1 VSANHARQIEN
12 PVYDVKRKLIIPG
25 GTGFLGK
32 RVAQWFF
39 DLGWEVVVFSRRND
53 EVPGAHA
60 VRWDGATLGPWAA
73 ELNGADAV
81 LNLAGRSVNC
91 RYNMQNRAEILNSR
105 VDSTRVL
112 GQAIAN
118 CSTRPRV
125 WLNSSTA
132 TIYRHAEDRPMDD
145 ETGEIGSGFSVG
157 IALAWEKEL
166 FEAHVPQTRRV
177 ALRTAMVMGPQAG
190 GPFVVFHRLARLGL
204 GGTLGSGRQMVS
216 WLHDEDFCR
225 AVQWLIDRQDISG
238 PINVSAPNPLPNRD
252 FMREVRRAS
261 GAPFG
266 LPATRWMLEI
276 GALFLRTET
285 ELPLKSRW
293 VLPSRLQ
300 SAEFEFRHPSWPEA
314 ADDIVGRISASR

>member
-1 VSANHARQIEN
+1 M
-12 PVYDVKRKLIIPG
+12 KRRLIIPG

-32 RVAQWFF
+32 RVAQWFS
-39 DLGWEVVVFSRRND
+39 DLDWEVVVLSRRHED
-53 EVPGAHA
+53 VPGAR
-60 VRWDGATLGPWAA
+60 VVKWDGVTLGQWSV
-73 ELNGADAV
+73 EFNGADAV

-91 RYNMQNRAEILNSR
+91 RYNARNRAEILDSR
-105 VDSTRVL
+105 VESTRVL
-112 GQAIAN
+112 GQAIAD
-118 CSTRPRV
+118 CDAPPRV

-157 IALAWEKEL
+157 IALAWEKE
-166 FEAHVPQTRRV
+166 FFDAPVPQTRRV
-177 ALRTAMVMGPQAG
+177 ALRTAMVMGPQQG

-204 GGTLGSGRQMVS
+204 GGTLGSGKQMVS

-225 AVQWLIDRQDISG
+225 AVQWLIDQEDVSG
-238 PINVSAPNPLPNRD
+238 PINVSAPYPLPNRD

-261 GAPFG
+261 RAAFG

-276 GALFLRTET
+276 GAVFLRTET

-300 SAEFEFRHPSWPEA
+300 ATGFDFRHPSWPEA
-314 ADDIVGRISASR
+314 ADEIVGRLASTPPGV

>member
-1 VSANHARQIEN
+1 MKQR
-12 PVYDVKRKLIIPG
+12 LIIPG

-32 RVAQWFF
+32 RVAQWFS
-39 DLGWEVVVFSRRND
+39 DLGWDAVILSRRN
-53 EVPGAHA
+53 ENVPGAR
-60 VRWDGATLGPWAA
+60 VVNWDGATAGPWAE

-91 RYNMQNRAEILNSR
+91 RYNSHNRAEILNSR
-105 VDSTRVL
+105 IESTRVI
-112 GQAIAN
+112 GQAIAS
-118 CSTRPRV
+118 CRTPPRV

-157 IALAWEKEL
+157 IALAWEKEF
-166 FEAHVPQTRRV
+166 FEADVPQTRGV

-190 GPFVVFHRLARLGL
+190 GPFVVFRRLARLGL

-225 AVQWLIDRQDISG
+225 AIRWLIDRENVHG
-238 PINVSAPNPLPNRD
+238 PINLSAPNPLPNRD

-261 GAPFG
+261 RAPFG

-276 GALFLRTET
+276 GALLLRTET

-300 SAEFEFRHPSWPEA
+300 AAGFEFHHPSWPEA
-314 ADDIVGRISASR
+314 VNEITRRIEDPGVKA

>member
-1 VSANHARQIEN
+1 M
-12 PVYDVKRKLIIPG
+12 KRRLVIPG

-32 RVAQWFF
+32 RVAQWFS
-39 DLGWEVVVFSRRND
+39 DLGWEVVVFSRRKED
-53 EVPGAHA
+53 VPGTRL
-60 VRWDGATLGPWAA
+60 VPWDGVTLGPWAA
-73 ELNGADAV
+73 EFEGAEAV

-91 RYNMQNRAEILNSR
+91 RYNAKNRAEILDSR

-112 GQAIAN
+112 GRAIAG
-118 CSTRPRV
+118 CVTPPRV

-157 IALAWEKEL
+157 IALAWEKEF
-166 FEAHVPQTRRV
+166 FEAALPRTRRM
-177 ALRTAMVMGPQAG
+177 ALRTAMVMGPQIG

-204 GGTLGSGRQMVS
+204 GGALGSGRQMVS

-225 AVQWLIDRQDISG
+225 AVAWLIDRDDITG

-252 FMREVRRAS
+252 FMREIRRAS
-261 GAPFG
+261 GASIG
-266 LPATRWMLEI
+266 LPATRLMLEI
-276 GALFLRTET
+276 GAVFLRTET

-293 VLPSRLQ
+293 VLPSKLL
-300 SAEFEFRHPSWPEA
+300 AAGFEFLYPTWPEA
-314 ADDIVGRISASR
+314 AKQIVERINSSPVLS

>member
-1 VSANHARQIEN
+1 MHPYVFQMKQR
-12 PVYDVKRKLIIPG
+12 LIIPG

-32 RVAQWFF
+32 RVTQWFCER
-39 DLGWEVVVFSRRND
+39 GWEVIVLSRRN
-53 EVPGAHA
+53 EKMAGAR
-60 VRWDGATLGPWAA
+60 VVEWDGATAGPWAK
-73 ELNGADAV
+73 ELDGARAV

-91 RYNMQNRAEILNSR
+91 RYNARNRAEILNSR
-105 VDSTRVL
+105 LESTRVL
-112 GQAIAN
+112 GAATAS
-118 CSTRPRV
+118 CSTPPRV

-157 IALAWEKEL
+157 IALAWEKEF
-166 FEAHVPQTRRV
+166 FEVALPQTRRV
-177 ALRTAMVMGPQAG
+177 ALRTAMVMGPQPG

-225 AVQWLIDRQDISG
+225 AVEWLIDHEEVNG
-238 PINVSAPNPLPNRD
+238 PINVSAPHPLPNRE

-261 GAPFG
+261 NALVG
-266 LPATRWMLEI
+266 LPATSWMLEI
-276 GALFLRTET
+276 GAVFLRTET

-300 SAEFEFRHPSWPEA
+300 AAGFKFHHPTWPEA
-314 ADDIVGRISASR
+314 ADEIVERLSNTQGEKP